1 MMALDDRLEGGRM
14 SHDPRA
20 RTPEPTS
27 CRAVGGGVRS
37 IAVDNVTGGVAPHDV
52 VVLALIIVKRVAP
65 DDVVEI
71 VHERIAPDRVERPRW
86 TLIVHKILTAQR
98 VITPEQALG
107 PGLRLAVDGG

>member
-14 SHDPRA
+14 NHDPRA

-37 IAVDNVTGGVAPHDV
+37 IAIDNVTGGVAPHDV

-65 DDVVEI
+65 DDVVEVVFERVAPDDV
-71 VHERIAPDRVERPRW
+71 VHLVFKLIAPEHLTDVLVER
-86 TLIVHKILTAQR
+86 
-98 VITPEQALG
+98 
-107 PGLRLAVDGG
+107 